1 MEKIRVNGQVRNSQT
16 TGRKSFREPLCTT
29 GAQVITDN
37 KIIIPME
44 LAIGG
49 RYCNVVYADGAW
61 AGTAGFVRG
70 PGPGGHNRESVTES
84 VQMLARMAAS
94 VTLWGMI
101 PLDWQISL
109 TLSHSSLSRHSSR
122 RR

>member
-1 MEKIRVNGQVRNSQT
+1 MEKIGMDGLERNSQA

-37 KIIIPME
+37 KIIIPGE
-44 LAIGG
+44 LAIGD
-49 RYCNVVYADGAW
+49 RYCKVVYTDETC
-61 AGTAGFVRG
+61 AGTAGSARF
-70 PGPGGHNRESVTES
+70 PGAGGHSRESVTES

-101 PLDWQISL
+101 PLDRQISL